1 MKPLELYRDGEKV
14 VCAFTLYIDPRAGEP
29 EEMRQLMLDGLGRIA
44 GCYGT
49 DKGPVEIEVRVNI
62 ADKFSLGA
70 VNVHIIDETPVI
82 RKWYSPRINVS
93 RAYYGARARAAEA
106 MAVHYAQ
113 AGRLHKPRRQGCA
126 GPKAA
131 GGDMLCDTARVRSCA
146 GIQG

>member
-70 VNVHIIDETPVI
+70 VNVRIIDETPVI

-93 RAYYGARARAAEA
+93 RAYYGARAR
-106 MAVHYAQ
+106 V
-113 AGRLHKPRRQGCA
+113 
-126 GPKAA
+126 
-131 GGDMLCDTARVRSCA
+131 S
-146 GIQG
+146 

>member
-14 VCAFTLYIDPRAGEP
+14 VCAFTLYIDPRTGEP

-70 VNVHIIDETPVI
+70 VNVRIIDETPVI

-93 RAYYGARARAAEA
+93 RAYYGARARA
-106 MAVHYAQ
+106 
-113 AGRLHKPRRQGCA
+113 
-126 GPKAA
+126 
-131 GGDMLCDTARVRSCA
+131 S
-146 GIQG
+146 